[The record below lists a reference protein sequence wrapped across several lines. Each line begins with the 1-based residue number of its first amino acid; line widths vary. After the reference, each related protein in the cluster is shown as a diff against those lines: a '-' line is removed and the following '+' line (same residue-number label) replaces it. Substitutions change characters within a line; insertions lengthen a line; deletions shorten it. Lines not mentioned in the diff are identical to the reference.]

1 MNREYALPG
10 YIAVALALLFPVYWI
25 SRLGVGGA
33 SFEEAFHADVT
44 RLDAWDLLF
53 VLIGVM
59 EIYLYFSLRK
69 LLQERLQ
76 GTLPAAVLLLMAI
89 VVGVFHATVVFDLV
103 FAIGPEFTPG
113 MEDRLV
119 VAAAVVAISGLFV
132 YAVLGFAL
140 SIMLLLPR
148 AESPPLLKLFAALL
162 MACCV
167 LQFTIVFGILN
178 VALFPVVLL
187 LLAIYFLRGDHQVEV
202 V

>member
-1 MNREYALPG
+1 MNRDYALPG

-25 SRLGVGGA
+25 SRFAVGDA
-33 SFEEAFHADVT
+33 SFEEAFRADVT
-44 RLDAWDLLF
+44 RLDAWDLMF

-69 LLQERLQ
+69 LLQERLH
-76 GTLPAAVLLLMAI
+76 GSLPAAVLLLMAI

-103 FAIGPEFTPG
+103 FAIGPEFAPG

-119 VAAAVVAISGLFV
+119 MAAAVVAIAGLFV

-187 LLAIYFLRGDHQVEV
+187 LLAIHFLRGDHQVEV

>member
-10 YIAVALALLFPVYWI
+10 YVAVALALLFPVYWI
-25 SRLGVGGA
+25 SRLGTGGA

-44 RLDAWDLLF
+44 RLDAWDLMF

-59 EIYLYFSLRK
+59 EIYLYFSFRK
-69 LLQERLQ
+69 LLQERLH
-76 GTLPAAVLLLMAI
+76 GALPAVLLLLMAI

-103 FAIGPEFTPG
+103 FAVGPELAPG

-119 VAAAVVAISGLFV
+119 VAAAVVAIAGLFV
-132 YAVLGFAL
+132 YAVLAFAL
-140 SIMLLLPR
+140 SIMLLLPGI
-148 AESPPLLKLFAALL
+148 ESPPLLKLFAALL
-162 MACCV
+162 MVCSV

-187 LLAIYFLRGDHQVEV
+187 ILAMYFLRGDHQVEV